1 MINTSSRHSAR
12 TIYQRIMLT
21 LYGIALL
28 TCFICNLAV
37 SHSLSWFFIVFCS
50 VALAFSVTNLPLLLP
65 GHKLLG
71 SAFAVTVFLYLL
83 LYVCNL
89 YTGGGWFVRYAVPIA
104 SFSVAFAWLMLLT
117 IAARRINWFYRSAVL
132 SLLSGILILT
142 QNVWV
147 SMVIDGRPESFGAF
161 FQAQFSE
168 KGAGYIGNAI
178 LAACFFIYFLIGI
191 LLGILA
197 SVRHSATKNRAH

>member
-1 MINTSSRHSAR
+1 MNKEKKMIKTSSRHPAR

-132 SLLSGILILT
+132 SLLSGILIPDRKPPL
-142 QNVWV
+142 
-147 SMVIDGRPESFGAF
+147 
-161 FQAQFSE
+161 QA
-168 KGAGYIGNAI
+168 
-178 LAACFFIYFLIGI
+178 GI
-191 LLGILA
+191 
-197 SVRHSATKNRAH
+197 RRNRAF

>member
-1 MINTSSRHSAR
+1 MINTSSRHPAR

-89 YTGGGWFVRYAVPIA
+89 YTGEAGLSAMPFRLPL
-104 SFSVAFAWLMLLT
+104 FQLL
-117 IAARRINWFYRSAVL
+117 L
-132 SLLSGILILT
+132 PGL
-142 QNVWV
+142 
-147 SMVIDGRPESFGAF
+147 
-161 FQAQFSE
+161 
-168 KGAGYIGNAI
+168 
-178 LAACFFIYFLIGI
+178 CC
-191 LLGILA
+191 
-197 SVRHSATKNRAH
+197 